1 MGRVSLPSRRT
12 ALASAAAA
20 VARTHNNMTPASAD
34 FASTGSALR
43 HAERVAACAA
53 MGEPALLVGETGAGK
68 TTLVQRVASAVGA
81 RVVALN
87 LSQQTDAADLIGG
100 FKPGEGGGGVGGSC
114 GGHGSEGVTAVCV
127 CARGSV
133 CCKTQHL
140 SCPALSSHAHNNI
153 VVILYHVII
162 VIKYYWYYSKT
173 HSLSSPP
180 SQWMPKRR
188 SGRCFP
194 DSQTL
199 CGGRGPKGT
208 TSSCCTEWPR

>member
-100 FKPGEGGGGVGGSC
+100 FKPGEGGEGWGVAVGGM
-114 GGHGSEGVTAVCV
+114 GVRVLRRCVCV
-127 CARGSV
+127 QGAACVAKHSISHV
-133 CCKTQHL
+133 LL
-140 SCPALSSHAHNNI
+140 SRHMLI
-153 VVILYHVII
+153 
-162 VIKYYWYYSKT
+162 T
-173 HSLSSPP
+173 
-180 SQWMPKRR
+180 
-188 SGRCFP
+188 
-194 DSQTL
+194 TL
-199 CGGRGPKGT
+199 
-208 TSSCCTEWPR
+208 